1 MSRRF
6 VTSLTMAAL
15 IAWAVPGRADEEPAD
30 APAET
35 GAVTG
40 LVVDLQG
47 RPVAGAAVWGVF
59 GQEKFGPTQT
69 GAGGRFR
76 LPALK
81 PDKPVTVWADVP
93 NLARERR
100 DDVRIFPGK
109 DHDIGRLTLLPGTRI
124 RGRVVDAQGKPVAG
138 AGVNLGLYRFQLGH
152 TISSQGTE
160 WTFNADG
167 DGRFAT
173 PPLPAGDG
181 HFSLGAPGKVR
192 TFVGKKAEP
201 GTPVVDL
208 GDVTLPD
215 EMPVVGVVADEEGK
229 PAPGVEVIPN
239 YDWQNSVKTDEGGR
253 FTVHG
258 VGKDLK
264 TLRLQ
269 SNDYFSPKPFD
280 IAPGQTDLKLTVIK
294 AYEIHGTA
302 VDAET
307 GQPVPVDTVR
317 LCMVRRDPDD
327 GHVTL
332 VG

>member
-1 MSRRF
+1 MSRRT
-6 VTSLTMAAL
+6 VTRLTMAAL
-15 IAWAVPGRADEEPAD
+15 IAWAVPGRADEEPAG

-47 RPVAGAAVWGVF
+47 RPVAGAEVWGLSY
-59 GQEKFGPTQT
+59 QEKFGPTQS
-69 GAGGRFR
+69 GVNGRFR
-76 LPALK
+76 LSNLK
-81 PDKPVTVWADVP
+81 VDKPVTVWADVSS
-93 NLARERR
+93 LARERR
-100 DDVRIFPGK
+100 DDVRIFAGK

-124 RGRVVDAQGKPVAG
+124 SGRIVDAQGEPVAG
-138 AGVNLGLYRFQLGH
+138 AGVKLDIYRHRLGH
-152 TISSQGTE
+152 TITTQGTE
-160 WTFNADG
+160 WTFHAAG

-173 PPLPAGDG
+173 PPLPAGG
-181 HFSLGAPGKVR
+181 ARFSLSAPGKVR
-192 TFVGKKAEP
+192 TSVGKKVEP

-215 EMPVVGVVADEEGK
+215 EMPVAGVVADEEGR
-229 PAPGVEVIPN
+229 PAPEVEVIPG
-239 YDWQNSVKTDEGGR
+239 YDWQNSVKTDKDGR

-264 TLRLQ
+264 TLQLQ

-280 IAPGQTDLKLTVIK
+280 VAPGQTDLKLTVIK

-307 GQPVPVDTVR
+307 GQPVPVDSVR

-327 GHVTL
+327 GQVTL